1 MVLSFLQLFF
11 SWPCVPWPFTT
22 LMQYIFQTGIGNL
35 ANADVQKIPSHALYK
50 APFFTFSKSNDWK
63 TQNTFIVALLE
74 QAHFHCLS
82 SSVSYVSKYVCDH
95 HKFIHKLIQLLPAIQ
110 KIKWRLF
117 NIERGEHGLCWK
129 KVFQTI
135 EKKLPS
141 LAETQISL
149 RRVQTGS
156 PPREGI
162 EVFVAIP
169 RAKKNSGLGEDPLG

>member
-1 MVLSFLQLFF
+1 MLMFERSPAMPYTRLFYFHLFQIKWLEDTKYFYCCPPRTSSF
-11 SWPCVPWPFTT
+11 
-22 LMQYIFQTGIGNL
+22 Y
-35 ANADVQKIPSHALYK
+35 
-50 APFFTFSKSNDWK
+50 
-63 TQNTFIVALLE
+63 
-74 QAHFHCLS
+74 CLS
-82 SSVSYVSKYVCDH
+82 SSVSYISKYVCDH

-117 NIERGEHGLCWK
+117 NIERGEHGLRWK

-141 LAETQISL
+141 LAEAQISL

-169 RAKKNSGLGEDPLG
+169 RAKKHWLRWRPTGLNPCQRNKFSH